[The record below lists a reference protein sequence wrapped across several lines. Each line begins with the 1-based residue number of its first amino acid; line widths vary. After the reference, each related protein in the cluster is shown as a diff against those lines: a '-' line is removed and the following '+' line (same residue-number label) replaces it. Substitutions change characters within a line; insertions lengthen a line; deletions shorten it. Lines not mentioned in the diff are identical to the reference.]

1 MKKGSLLLLIIV
13 SLSAGGKSCY
23 RAKINAGKNERQ
35 KDSVEAGIAARY
47 PDDLN
52 ISKDKNVIFSSS
64 FENNFEGWSSFCDV
78 CDTVNGDSVSNQTK
92 VLRIVAT
99 KHLNTGG
106 DVIFRFPKGE
116 DEVYLRFYAYF
127 PASNVTP
134 HHFVKIISYPVPYYG
149 GQAGKKPGENKYF
162 VLGIEPTKENEWHF
176 YNYWQRMH
184 SWQTYRGD
192 PDSSRGPNAYYG
204 NTFKAE
210 NQVPFKRDQWV
221 CVETRVKLNDPGD
234 SNGEM
239 AIWINGIKKGEWK
252 KGLPNGSWQGDRY
265 LTSGPE
271 NVTPKPFEGFNFR
284 TIDTLKINQL
294 SLQWY
299 ISEERAM
306 EGAADKNIVYFD
318 DIVLARKYIGMKR
331 ERDKAN

>member
-1 MKKGSLLLLIIV
+1 MKKGSLLLSIIILLSV
-13 SLSAGGKSCY
+13 WLESCHNGKITAVKIDKKNGSL
-23 RAKINAGKNERQ
+23 ET
-35 KDSVEAGIAARY
+35 GIASKY
-47 PDDLN
+47 PGDVN
-52 ISKDKNVIFSSS
+52 ISKDKEVIFNSS
-64 FENNFEGWSSFCDV
+64 FENNFEGWTSFCDV
-78 CDTVNGDSVSNQTK
+78 CDIVNGDSLQDQSK
-92 VLRIVAT
+92 VLRIIAT

-127 PASNVTP
+127 PSSNVTP
-134 HHFVKIISYPVPYYG
+134 HHFVKIISYPVPYFG

-204 NTFKAE
+204 NTFKAD
-210 NQVPFKRDQWV
+210 NQVPFKRDRWV
-221 CVETRVKLNDPGD
+221 CVEARVKLNDPGD

-239 AIWINGIKKGEWK
+239 DIWIDGIKKGEWK
-252 KGLPNGSWQGDRY
+252 KGQPSGTWRGDRY
-265 LTSGPE
+265 LTSGSE
-271 NVTPKPFEGFNFR
+271 NIDPKAFKGFNFR
-284 TIDTLKINQL
+284 TIDTLKINQV

-299 ISEERAM
+299 VSEEHAI
-306 EGAADKNIVYFD
+306 EGAAEKNIVYFD
-318 DIVLARKYIGMKR
+318 DIVLARKYIGLK
-331 ERDKAN
+331 K

>member
-1 MKKGSLLLLIIV
+1 MKKSNLLLSIIILLSVCLESCHNGKITAAKNEQKNGSL
-13 SLSAGGKSCY
+13 
-23 RAKINAGKNERQ
+23 ET
-35 KDSVEAGIAARY
+35 GIASKY
-47 PDDLN
+47 PGDLN
-52 ISKDKNVIFSSS
+52 ISKDKEVIFSSS

-78 CDTVNGDSVSNQTK
+78 CDIVNGDSLQDQSR
-92 VLRIVAT
+92 VLRIIAT

-127 PASNVTP
+127 PASNVAP
-134 HHFVKIISYPVPYYG
+134 HHFVKIISYPVPYFG

-204 NTFKAE
+204 NTFKAD
-210 NQVPFKRDQWV
+210 NQAPFKRDQWV

-239 AIWINGIKKGEWK
+239 AIWINGVKKGEWK
-252 KGLPNGSWQGDRY
+252 KGQPTGTWRGDRY
-265 LTSGPE
+265 LTSGQE
-271 NVTPKPFEGFNFR
+271 NIDPKPFEGFNFR
-284 TIDTLKINQL
+284 TIDTLKINQV

-299 ISEERAM
+299 VSEERAI
-306 EGAADKNIVYFD
+306 EGAADQNIVYFD
-318 DIVLARKYIGMKR
+318 DIVLARKYIGLK
-331 ERDKAN
+331 K